1 MAILVLKCFTWVGK
15 LSPWL
20 GPVAPSASKPLC
32 PPGWELVSFQFFFS
46 NFALFVLLG
55 APPGGRRGFVGS
67 QLWCQ
72 DEQLRLQ
79 WFPCCRELLRHRQ
92 DLAFQLLMFQGLLL
106 QIPIYKV
113 QFSKFLYA
121 KAKYFWNSYLE
132 PTTCQPPLDEK
143 TADLKPNKTWPK
155 AKTNVQDHP
164 YSPWYEKTA
173 GTKAW
178 GTRAFR

>member
-1 MAILVLKCFTWVGK
+1 MLIAQYIEWQFWCK
-15 LSPWL
+15 
-20 GPVAPSASKPLC
+20 SASPELANRVR
-32 PPGWELVSFQFFFS
+32 GWDELHHLHQSPCVLLGGSLYHFNYFC
-46 NFALFVLLG
+46 FALFLLQC
-55 APPGGRRGFVGS
+55 APPGGRLGFVGS

-79 WFPCCRELLRHRQ
+79 WFSCCRELLRHRQ
-92 DLAFQLLMFQGLLL
+92 DLAFQLPMFQGVLL
-106 QIPIYKV
+106 QVPIYKV

-155 AKTNVQDHP
+155 TKTKV
-164 YSPWYEKTA
+164 
-173 GTKAW
+173 
-178 GTRAFR
+178 